1 MHTFEQTLKQFNRIQ
16 DTPLSQDS
24 FDPIQDFPECGG
36 IGIFIG
42 TVRNHHEGKA
52 VKALKYTAYAPVSE
66 KMIRQIEQE
75 IQQKFAVAYVRV
87 IHRIGALNIGEKAII
102 TIAYAAHRRE
112 AFAACEEAVERVK
125 HEVPVWKEEFYLDGT
140 SQYVAGC
147 CIRKDDVEQDL
158 SIQQDSSS
166 QHACKHEH
174 GASDDHLS
182 QHYSSQ
188 HHSSQH
194 NHPQHRHSLVH
205 HSTSAHLGHTHSE
218 HSSQQQD
225 HEREQQGLLSKQCE
239 QTIYQWHM

>member
-102 TIAYAAHRRE
+102 AIAYAAHRRE

-158 SIQQDSSS
+158 SIQQDLSS
-166 QHACKHEH
+166 QHACKHKH
-174 GASDDHLS
+174 GASDDHL
-182 QHYSSQ
+182 SQ

-194 NHPQHRHSLVH
+194 NHPQHQYSLVH
-205 HSTSAHLGHTHSE
+205 DFTSVHLGHTHSE